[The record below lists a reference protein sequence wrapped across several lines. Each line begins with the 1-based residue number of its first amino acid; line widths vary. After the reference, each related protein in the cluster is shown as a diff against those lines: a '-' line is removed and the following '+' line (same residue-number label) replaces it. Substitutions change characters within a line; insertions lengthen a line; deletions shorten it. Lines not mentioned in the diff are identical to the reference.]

1 MRAHTQTETYLTR
14 CGRYMRVSSGS
25 FGASCR
31 TADGVHLSEQE
42 ICMKPRTKQ
51 NLMNAIQSEAFAH
64 AMYKHFAE
72 RARSEDELGLAQVF
86 QKAADSQWTE
96 HFAGEIGACCLRAD
110 TTENLRISIED
121 EAELSQMYAQFAD
134 EAREDGDLRA
144 ASLFEKV
151 RVEKANKHTELELT
165 LERLGCSS
173 GLRTVSL
180 HQ

>member
-1 MRAHTQTETYLTR
+1 M
-14 CGRYMRVSSGS
+14 
-25 FGASCR
+25 
-31 TADGVHLSEQE
+31 QE
-42 ICMKPRTKQ
+42 ILMKPRTKQ
-51 NLMNAIQSEAFAH
+51 NLMSAIQSEAFAH
-64 AMYKHFAE
+64 AMYKRFAE
-72 RARSEDELGLAQVF
+72 RARSEDELGLAHVF
-86 QKAADSQWTE
+86 QRAADAQWTE

-134 EAREDGDLRA
+134 QAREDGDLRA

-151 RVEKANKHTELELT
+151 RVEKTNKQNELELT

-180 HQ
+180 SQ